1 MALVND
7 CCKTHSHLIYPMA
20 LMDILHKQRFQS
32 VLSVYVID
40 VCKFS
45 VLNLTTL
52 LIVWLCFCFV
62 ALHSKSTAMVMAG
75 QSILLTTLFPGQ
87 A

>member
-1 MALVND
+1 
-7 CCKTHSHLIYPMA
+7 
-20 LMDILHKQRFQS
+20 MDILHKQRFQS

-52 LIVWLCFCFV
+52 LIVWLCLCLFCCFTFQV
-62 ALHSKSTAMVMAG
+62 NSYGHGGTVSSPNHTFSRASLNKQLTSTACTYFH
-75 QSILLTTLFPGQ
+75 L
-87 A
+87 